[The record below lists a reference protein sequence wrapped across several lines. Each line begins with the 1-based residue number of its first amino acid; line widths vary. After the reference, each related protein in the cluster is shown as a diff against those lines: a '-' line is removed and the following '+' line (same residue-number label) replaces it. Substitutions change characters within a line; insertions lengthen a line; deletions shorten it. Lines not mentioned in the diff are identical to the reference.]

1 MDDPIKHS
9 RDSYHTPAIDS
20 SRGIGY
26 AGRVRGLYAIVDLD
40 FLAARRV
47 PALAFVDA
55 LLDVPP
61 CALQLRAKSSGG
73 RETLELLRAIQVRCA
88 QRDVPL
94 FCNDRPDLAV
104 LAGCAGVHLGQTDL
118 AIADTRKLAPE
129 LAIGV
134 STHGLEQLEAALRER
149 PSYVALGPI
158 FPTGSKP
165 DAEPVVG
172 LAILAEA
179 SQRCRAAGVP
189 LVAIGGVS
197 LERAALIGELADAGA
212 SISALLPAGGLPDVT
227 RVAGLCHSLLGGR
240 ARPVY

>member
-1 MDDPIKHS
+1 VDDPIKHS
-9 RDSYHTPAIDS
+9 GDSYHTRAIDS
-20 SRGIGY
+20 TRAIGY

-40 FLAARRV
+40 FLALRRV
-47 PALAFVDA
+47 PPLAFVDA
-55 LLDVPP
+55 LLDVHP

-88 QRDVPL
+88 RLGVPL

-118 AIADTRKLAPE
+118 AIADTRRLAPE
-129 LAIGV
+129 LEIGL

-165 DAEPVVG
+165 DAEPMVG
-172 LAILAEA
+172 LAVLAEA
-179 SQRCRAAGVP
+179 AQRCRAAGVP
-189 LVAIGGVS
+189 LVAIGGLN

-212 SISALLPAGGLPDVT
+212 MISALLPAGGLPDVT
-227 RVAGLCHSLLGGR
+227 RIARLSHALLGGR
-240 ARPVY
+240 GRPAY